1 MAPTDDRSQ
10 HADVVVLGG
19 GVVGTAC
26 AWRAAQRGLRVVL
39 VDPSPGSGASGAAA
53 GMLAP
58 VSELHH
64 GEEALLRLGLHAA
77 EAYPRYVADVEAA
90 SGADSGYRE
99 CGTLVVA
106 LEADDRA
113 RLVDVRASQQR
124 LGLDVEALTGRAC
137 RRLEPL
143 LDPGVSG
150 GTLARGDHQVDPR
163 RLLRALQAA
172 AARAGV
178 RVVAARGQV
187 HVEDARAAGVRLD
200 DGALLHCGRV
210 VLAAGAS
217 AGSHAPVRP
226 VKGQIARLR
235 MPAHEHVLSRTVR
248 GVVRDREVYLVPRR
262 DGELVVGATTE
273 EFGDEVVTAGA
284 VYELLR
290 DAQALVPALAE
301 LELVEV
307 LARCRPGS
315 PDNLPI
321 IGEGDVPGLVL
332 ATGHFR
338 NGVLLSGV
346 TADAVAD
353 VVTGGE
359 PPPALGACSPFRFG
373 PRAAA
378 LEEV

>member
-1 MAPTDDRSQ
+1 MAPTDDRSED
-10 HADVVVLGG
+10 ADVGVFGG

-77 EAYPRYVADVEAA
+77 DAYPRYVADVEAA

-106 LEADDRA
+106 LEADDQA

-150 GTLARGDHQVDPR
+150 GTLARGDHQVDSR

-172 AARAGV
+172 AARA
-178 RVVAARGQV
+178 
-187 HVEDARAAGVRLD
+187 VRLD

-290 DAQALVPALAE
+290 NAQALVPALAE